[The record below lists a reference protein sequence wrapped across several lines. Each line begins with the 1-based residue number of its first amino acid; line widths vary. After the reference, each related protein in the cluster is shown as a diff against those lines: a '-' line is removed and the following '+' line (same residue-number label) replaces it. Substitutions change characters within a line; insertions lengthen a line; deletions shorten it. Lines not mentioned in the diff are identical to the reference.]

1 MLKTLSNSKVLAS
14 ALTGALMAVACLT
27 TPAAAQGKKTDVR
40 IATGTPGGAYYVMG
54 AVLADVVRRSGQ
66 FAGSSAEASSGSLES
81 ARLIASGEVTLAG
94 MDANWVK
101 AAYLG
106 QAPFKQKLDVR
117 TVLPMGAWP
126 LFFIS
131 LESSS
136 ISNIADLK
144 GKRIAV
150 GAKGSGMEQHART
163 VLGSIG
169 LTFND
174 ITPVYLAF
182 GPGSAAV
189 REGTADAQL
198 QCCIPNAGLTEL
210 TELSKTRVVSLTPEQ
225 MAKVMASEGVYD
237 DGVLKKGAIRHL
249 ANDTPSLSILNG
261 WIGMA
266 SMSEDTAYMLAKIFI
281 EQLDEIAKKAPQ
293 YVSVRE
299 EMFAKA
305 QTRGASALEAGA
317 PLHPGAARAFKEA
330 GILK

>member
-1 MLKTLSNSKVLAS
+1 MLKSSSSRKTLVSVLGAALIAMAS
-14 ALTGALMAVACLT
+14 LAAPT
-27 TPAAAQGKKTDVR
+27 AAQDKKPDIR

-54 AVLADVVRRSGQ
+54 AVLADVLRRSGH
-66 FAGSSAEASSGSLES
+66 FAGASAEASSGSLES

-101 AAYLG
+101 AAHLG

-117 TVLPMGAWP
+117 TILPMGAWP
-126 LFFIS
+126 LFFIT

-136 ISNIADLK
+136 IRNMADLK

-150 GAKGSGMEQHART
+150 GAKGSGMEQHARN
-163 VLGSIG
+163 VLGSVGI
-169 LTFND
+169 TFSD

-189 REGTADAQL
+189 REGSADAQL
-198 QCCIPNAGLTEL
+198 QCCIPNAGLTQL
-210 TELSKTRVVSLTPEQ
+210 TELSKTRVVSITPEQ
-225 MAKVMASEGVYD
+225 IAKVMSGDGVYD

-249 ANDTPSLSILNG
+249 ENDTPSLSILNG

-266 SMSEDTAYMLAKIFI
+266 SLPEETAYTLGKIFI
-281 EQLDEIAKKAPQ
+281 AHLDEIAKKAPQ
-293 YVSVRE
+293 YVSVRD
-299 EMFAKA
+299 EMFARA
-305 QTRGASALEAGA
+305 RTRGASAIETGA

-330 GILK
+330 GILQ